1 MKPENFHTPVLPD
14 AVLTYLVG
22 DRSGIYVDCTLG
34 GGGHSLAI
42 LQSLAP
48 AGRII
53 GIDWDEQAIQRAGQR
68 LAGNESR
75 VILRQGNFRQITQ
88 ILQDCQVAQVD
99 GILADLGVSSH
110 QIDRAERGFSYLQD
124 GPLDMRM
131 AATTQLTARE
141 VINSYAESELVAI
154 FRNYG
159 EERAAR
165 SIARAIVQ
173 QRQLQ
178 PITSTQQLARV
189 IEARVPY
196 GQRIKTLAR
205 IFQAVRMEVNGELE
219 NLQGFLTQAVGLLRS
234 GGRLVIVAYHSL
246 EDRLVKDFLRQQS
259 APCQCPPEL
268 PVCVCGQKP
277 LLRLLT
283 PKVIRPST
291 AEIAANPRSR
301 SARLRAAERI

>member
-1 MKPENFHTPVLPD
+1 MKPENFHTPVLQD
-14 AVLTYLVG
+14 AVLTYLIG

-34 GGGHSLAI
+34 GGGHSQAI
-42 LQSLAP
+42 LQALAP

-53 GIDWDEQAIQRAGQR
+53 GIDCDEQAIQRARQR
-68 LAGNESR
+68 LAGNEAR
-75 VILRQGNFRQITQ
+75 VMLRQGNFRQITP
-88 ILQDCQVAQVD
+88 ILQACQVAQVD

-110 QIDRAERGFSYLQD
+110 QIDRGDRGFSYLQD

-141 VINSYAESELVAI
+141 VINSYAESELAGI
-154 FRNYG
+154 FKKYG

-173 QRQLQ
+173 QRQQQ

-205 IFQAVRMEVNGELE
+205 IFQAVRMEVNRELE
-219 NLQGFLTQAVGLLRS
+219 NLQALLTQAIGLLRR

-246 EDRLVKDFLRQQS
+246 EDRLVKDFFRQQS

-268 PVCVCGQKP
+268 PVCLCGQKP

>member
-1 MKPENFHTPVLPD
+1 MKPENFHTPVLQD
-14 AVLTYLVG
+14 AVLTYLIG

-34 GGGHSLAI
+34 GGGHSQAI
-42 LQSLAP
+42 LQALAP

-53 GIDWDEQAIQRAGQR
+53 GIDCDEQAIQRARQR
-68 LAGNESR
+68 LAGNEAR
-75 VILRQGNFRQITQ
+75 VTLRQGNFRQITP
-88 ILQDCQVAQVD
+88 ILQACQVAQVD

-110 QIDRAERGFSYLQD
+110 QIDRGDRGFSYLQD

-141 VINSYAESELVAI
+141 VINSYAESELAGI
-154 FRNYG
+154 FKKYG

-173 QRQLQ
+173 QRQQQL
-178 PITSTQQLARV
+178 ITSTQQLARV

-205 IFQAVRMEVNGELE
+205 IFQAVRMEVNRELE
-219 NLQGFLTQAVGLLRS
+219 NLQALLTQAIGLLRR

-246 EDRLVKDFLRQQS
+246 EDRLVKDFFRQQS

-268 PVCVCGQKP
+268 PVCLCGQKP

>member
-1 MKPENFHTPVLPD
+1 MKPENFHTPVLQD

-22 DRSGIYVDCTLG
+22 DPSGIYVDCTLG
-34 GGGHSLAI
+34 GGGHSQAI

-53 GIDWDEQAIQRAGQR
+53 GIDWDEQAIQRARQR

-88 ILQDCQVAQVD
+88 ILQACQVAQVD

-141 VINSYAESELVAI
+141 VINSYAESELARI
-154 FRNYG
+154 FRNFG

-165 SIARAIVQ
+165 SIARAIAQ

-205 IFQAVRMEVNGELE
+205 IFQAVRMEVNRELE
-219 NLQGFLTQAVGLLRS
+219 NLQAFLTQAVGLLRS

-268 PVCVCGQKP
+268 PVCVCGQTP

-283 PKVIRPST
+283 SKVIRPST